1 MARKQLLKVMADLP
15 PCLIGMEVCATA
27 HHWARELMALG
38 HEVRLMS
45 PACVKRYVK
54 RNKNDATDVEVICE
68 AVTWPT
74 MRFVPVKTMDAQS
87 IFMLHRARYLLV
99 RQRTVQV
106 SAMRAHLAE
115 YGIVV
120 VKGRSHVR
128 DLMAAVEAEP
138 DNLPALARKAVLLI
152 GRMIETLSEQ
162 IRLIKVELMAWGT
175 GQYQSRSS
183 WKRYPALALS
193 RPRH

>member
-1 MARKQLLKVMADLP
+1 MANNA
-15 PCLIGMEVCATA
+15 
-27 HHWARELMALG
+27 
-38 HEVRLMS
+38 
-45 PACVKRYVK
+45 
-54 RNKNDATDVEVICE
+54 
-68 AVTWPT
+68 
-74 MRFVPVKTMDAQS
+74 F
-87 IFMLHRARYLLV
+87 RAGQDHGCTEHFHAPSRRYLLV